1 MKKNH
6 ISQEKEYNTAATA
19 AAAAGGGG
27 GGGGSRTLQ
36 EALTTNVVC
45 VFSWVLSAESGI
57 SFVVT
62 EEEEAYG

>member
-6 ISQEKEYNTAATA
+6 ISQEKEYNTAAA
-19 AAAAGGGG
+19 AAAGG

-36 EALTTNVVC
+36 EALTTNFDC
-45 VFSWVLSAESGI
+45 VFSWVLSAQSRR

-62 EEEEAYG
+62 GEEEAYG

>member
-27 GGGGSRTLQ
+27 GGGSRTLQ
-36 EALTTNVVC
+36 EVLTTNVVC

>member
-6 ISQEKEYNTAATA
+6 ISQEKEHDTA
-19 AAAAGGGG
+19 AAAAGR

-36 EALTTNVVC
+36 EALTTNFDC
-45 VFSWVLSAESGI
+45 VFSWVLSAGSRR

-62 EEEEAYG
+62 GEEEAYG

>member
-6 ISQEKEYNTAATA
+6 ISQEKEYDTA
-19 AAAAGGGG
+19 AAAAAAAGG

>member
-1 MKKNH
+1 MKKKNH

-19 AAAAGGGG
+19 AAAAGG

>member
-6 ISQEKEYNTAATA
+6 ISQEKEYNTAAA
-19 AAAAGGGG
+19 AAAGG

-36 EALTTNVVC
+36 EALTTNFVC
-45 VFSWVLSAESGI
+45 VFSWVLSAESRR

-62 EEEEAYG
+62 GEEAYG